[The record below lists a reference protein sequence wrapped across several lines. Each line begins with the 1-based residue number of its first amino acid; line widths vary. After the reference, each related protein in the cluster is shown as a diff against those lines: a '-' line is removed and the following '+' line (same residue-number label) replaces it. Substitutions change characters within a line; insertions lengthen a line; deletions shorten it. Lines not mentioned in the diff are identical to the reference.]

1 MIIVESKLFHAINC
15 SVEIPNEYA
24 ISLIVSPLSTV
35 YVPDA
40 LAFLLALADE
50 SSSSSLSFFTKRFC
64 RTSDALICFTFG
76 VCFSDTVQG
85 ASTFFSDLTV
95 ASAPS
100 DTINVEAITADAVT
114 DMKIFLFDNR
124 KIPFLFLDVHE

>member
-50 SSSSSLSFFTKRFC
+50 SSSSSLSFFTIRFC

-85 ASTFFSDLTV
+85 ASTFFCDLTV
-95 ASAPS
+95 AYVPS
-100 DTINVEAITADAVT
+100 GMVDVDAVAADAV
-114 DMKIFLFDNR
+114 MVRYILLFG
-124 KIPFLFLDVHE
+124 I